1 IRFDDQAKNILIKYS
16 WPGNI
21 RELKN
26 LIEQL
31 SVLAEDK
38 LIDADTL
45 LQIAPHVAKS
55 NLPALSRGSGDGFQ
69 EREILYKLL
78 FDMKGDMHDLKQL
91 VFELI
96 RKNNLRVPE
105 SISFRNI
112 QPSSGSAE
120 LVQPEPWTSTLNE
133 SYPKSPNLE
142 RAPLIIDDK
151 KYDNGELVD
160 ENLALE
166 DMEKDM
172 IKKSLRRHGGRRKE
186 AALEL
191 GISERTLYRKIK
203 QYDI

>member
-1 IRFDDQAKNILIKYS
+1 MERAKNILVKYP

-38 LIDADTL
+38 MIDAETL
-45 LQIAPHVAKS
+45 LQIAPHLSKT
-55 NLPALSRGSGDGFQ
+55 NLPALTKNSDGLQ

-78 FDMKGDMHDLKQL
+78 FDMKGDLYDLKQL

-96 RKNNLRVPE
+96 RGNDLRVPDPAQLT
-105 SISFRNI
+105 SYRNAVASSDFHGNDSWPVNNI
-112 QPSSGSAE
+112 PS
-120 LVQPEPWTSTLNE
+120 V
-133 SYPKSPNLE
+133 YPSHHADQGAIVL
-142 RAPLIIDDK
+142 DDK
-151 KYDNGELVD
+151 KYDKTELVD
-160 ENLALE
+160 ESLALE

-172 IKKSLRRHGGRRKE
+172 IKKSLKRHGGRRKE

-203 QYDI
+203 QYDM

>member
-1 IRFDDQAKNILIKYS
+1 LDEQAKNILLKYP

-31 SVLAEDK
+31 SVLSEDK
-38 LIDADTL
+38 MIDAETI
-45 LQIAPHVAKS
+45 LQIAPHLTKT
-55 NLPALSRGSGDGFQ
+55 NLPALTKGSDGLQ

-78 FDMKGDMHDLKQL
+78 FDMKGDLHDLKQL

-96 RKNNLRVPE
+96 RGNNLRVPE
-105 SISFRNI
+105 TASFRAFNT
-112 QPSSGSAE
+112 PSSEADFMATENWERNSIPEIMAQPGS
-120 LVQPEPWTSTLNE
+120 PERN
-133 SYPKSPNLE
+133 
-142 RAPLIIDDK
+142 PLIIDDK
-151 KYDNGELVD
+151 KYVKTELLD
-160 ENLALE
+160 ESLALE
-166 DMEKDM
+166 DMEKNM
-172 IKKSLRRHGGRRKE
+172 IRKSLKRHGGRRKE

>member
-1 IRFDDQAKNILIKYS
+1 MSNPKISLMKYP

-31 SVLAEDK
+31 SVLSEDK
-38 LIDADTL
+38 LVDADTL
-45 LQIAPHVAKS
+45 LQIAPHLTKT
-55 NLPALSRGSGDGFQ
+55 NLPALSKGSDGLQ

-78 FDMKGDMHDLKQL
+78 FDMKGDLHDLKQL

-96 RKNNLRVPE
+96 RGNNLRVPE
-105 SISFRNI
+105 TISFRTFK
-112 QPSSGSAE
+112 GSDTDVTFTA
-120 LVQPEPWTSTLNE
+120 PEPWGTTSIPEITPGTGLQDRN
-133 SYPKSPNLE
+133 PIILE
-142 RAPLIIDDK
+142 DK
-151 KYDNGELVD
+151 KFDKSELID
-160 ENLALE
+160 ESLALE

-172 IKKSLRRHGGRRKE
+172 IKKSLKRHGGRRKE